1 MLLPKERMKPMRIK
15 MIVAIISGLFRW
27 KRWEM
32 AVAPANPIP
41 GQPKLMKV
49 EKINQIG
56 SQRRS
61 FLKPTKILSP

>member
-1 MLLPKERMKPMRIK
+1 MLLPKERISPINIK
-15 MIVAIISGLFRW
+15 MMVAIIWGLPTPVTL
-27 KRWEM
+27 EI
-32 AVAPANPIP
+32 AVAPAKPMP

-61 FLKPTKILSP
+61 FLKPTKTLSP